1 MRGRPNNRGIKSV
14 FNSDRPVPLLSCA
27 VLQVRSE
34 QESGTMNRE
43 DELIDL
49 GVASE
54 ETLGGEGKM
63 PDLVREIPETGL
75 SDE

>member
-1 MRGRPNNRGIKSV
+1 M
-14 FNSDRPVPLLSCA
+14 A
-27 VLQVRSE
+27 Y
-34 QESGTMNRE
+34 E
-43 DELIDL
+43 DDVIDL

-54 ETLGGEGKM
+54 ETLGGDGKL